1 MGFRTCVS
9 NSRRELRFD
18 MQSILHTLEYVTI
31 ILELF
36 SLSFNENSLQSQ
48 KLNRGSKRENLG
60 LVHGSIRV
68 GRNEFYH
75 EFLIINK

>member
-18 MQSILHTLEYVTI
+18 MQSILHTLEYV
-31 ILELF
+31 ILISELF
-36 SLSFNENSLQSQ
+36 SFSFNEKFFQVQ
-48 KLNRGSKRENLG
+48 KFNRESKRENLG
-60 LVHGSIRV
+60 LEHGSIRV

-75 EFLIINK
+75 GSFNINK